1 MSVAA
6 CIAIALTYVQ
16 LAAEDE
22 QLTSKLDTFKADII
36 QQKNERIKLIAE
48 KEELAEK
55 AGMIANTVLLG
66 DFKCTKEDFEKMVS
80 ENEKLNTK
88 LKNYFYS

>member
-1 MSVAA
+1 M
-6 CIAIALTYVQ
+6 
-16 LAAEDE
+16 
-22 QLTSKLDTFKADII
+22 TSKLDTFKADII

-88 LKNYFYS
+88 LKNYFFS

>member
-1 MSVAA
+1 M
-6 CIAIALTYVQ
+6 
-16 LAAEDE
+16 AAEDE

-88 LKNYFYS
+88 LKNYFFS

>member
-1 MSVAA
+1 MGCSLRALRH
-6 CIAIALTYVQ
+6 IANK

-36 QQKNERIKLIAE
+36 QQKNERIKLITE

-88 LKNYFYS
+88 LKNYFFS